1 MEIWNDEEVK
11 ELWRKFFRGEV
22 ESKLKYGPMIRE
34 AADNFPEMASI
45 DVHFTDVVEYMRQF
59 AEYII
64 KYPRHAIELGE
75 AAMKDFMHVD
85 RKVRL
90 VMHIID
96 IPESM
101 TKVEIRNIR
110 ANLLDC
116 LVSIEALVRRV
127 TEVRPRITN
136 AVFKCKRC
144 NELISVI
151 QRRREFEEPLF
162 CPKDQGGCGRA
173 ASATRFILIKGEST
187 FIDTQSIDVQEY
199 PEGLRGGAQPQRLA
213 INVEADLTDKVYPGD
228 RVVFN
233 GILQS
238 RQLKGWGTSKST
250 LFERY
255 LECRGISRS
264 QEDYEEIKISPDEEK
279 RILEISKSKDVLFNI
294 SSSIAT
300 SIQGMKEEK
309 LALALQ
315 LFGGVRK
322 EIQDGYLRG
331 DIHLLLV
338 GDPGT
343 AKSQLLNYI
352 QKMSPRGVM
361 TTGKSSTAAGLTA
374 AAIPDEHE
382 KGRWNLEAGALVLA
396 DMGIVCIDEIDKMS
410 NQDRSSMHE
419 AMEQQR
425 VTVTKAGIQ
434 ATLQSR
440 CAVLGAANPKMGR
453 FTSYSESLVDEI
465 NMSPTLLDR
474 FDMIFTIQD
483 IPNRERDENLA
494 KHVLRTH
501 RYGEIKRYREVAPY
515 GRYGKKDLELSGEN
529 IEPIYNREFLKKY
542 IAYAKKHVF
551 PVLTEEAMHKI
562 KEYYVEVRSR
572 SREEVVTCT
581 ARQLEALVR
590 FSEACARAHLSD
602 EVTTAYVDV
611 AIGLVRYYLEK
622 EASLDKGGIDRII
635 GPVTHSQK
643 VSISNIL
650 KFIQDLEDET
660 EDYSKNG
667 VPEEEIILRCEKEG
681 IERSRVQVM
690 IDKMNQIGS
699 IYSKGY
705 KKGARRWKLI
715 P

>member
-1 MEIWNDEEVK
+1 MEAWNDEEIK
-11 ELWRKFFRGEV
+11 ELWRKFFGGEV
-22 ESKLKYGPMIRE
+22 ESQLKYGPMIRE
-34 AADNFPEMASI
+34 AADNYPEIASI
-45 DVHFTDVVEYMRQF
+45 DVHFTDIVEYMREF
-59 AEYII
+59 AEFII
-64 KYPRHAIELGE
+64 KYPRQAIKLGE
-75 AAMKDFMHVD
+75 EAMRDFMHVD
-85 RKVRL
+85 RKVPL
-90 VMHIID
+90 IMHIIE

-116 LVSIEALVRRV
+116 LVSVEALVRRV

-136 AVFKCKRC
+136 AIFKCKRC
-144 NELISVI
+144 EANISVL
-151 QRRREFEEPLF
+151 QSRREFEEPLF

-173 ASATRFILIKGEST
+173 ASATRFILIKRESS
-187 FIDTQSIDVQEY
+187 FIDTQSIDIQEY
-199 PEGLRGGAQPQRLA
+199 PEGLRGGAQPQRLT
-213 INVEADLTDKVYPGD
+213 IYVEGDLTDKVFPGD

-238 RQLKGWGTSKST
+238 RQLKDRGATKST
-250 LFERY
+250 VFEKF

-264 QEDYEEIKISPDEEK
+264 QEDYEEIKITPDEEK
-279 RILEISKSKDVLFNI
+279 RILEVSRSDNVLFNI

-322 EIQDGYLRG
+322 EIHDGYLRG

-361 TTGKSSTAAGLTA
+361 TTGKSATAAGLTA
-374 AAIPDEHE
+374 AAVPDEHE

-396 DMGIVCIDEIDKMS
+396 DMGVVCIDEIDKMS
-410 NQDRSSMHE
+410 NHDRSSMHE

-440 CAVLGAANPKMGR
+440 CAVLGAANPKHGR

-465 NMSPTLLDR
+465 NMPPTLLDR

-483 IPNRERDENLA
+483 IPNRERDEKLA
-494 KHVLRTH
+494 EHVLKTH
-501 RYGEIKRYREVAPY
+501 RYGEMKKYREVAPY
-515 GRYGKKDLELSGEN
+515 GRYGKKDLELSSEN
-529 IEPIYNREFLKKY
+529 IEPIYHGEFLKKY
-542 IAYAKKHVF
+542 IAYAKKRVF
-551 PVLTEEAMHKI
+551 PVLTDEAMKKI
-562 KEYYVEVRSR
+562 KDYYVEVRSR
-572 SREEVVTCT
+572 SRDEVVTCT

-590 FSEACARAHLSD
+590 FSEACAKAHLSD
-602 EVTTAYVDV
+602 EVNITHVDI
-611 AIGLVRYYLEK
+611 AIELIRYYLEK

-635 GPVTHSQK
+635 GPVTHSQR

-650 KFIQDLEDET
+650 NFIQELESET
-660 EDYSKNG
+660 EDYNKNG

-705 KKGARRWKLI
+705 KKGARRWKLT
-715 P
+715 